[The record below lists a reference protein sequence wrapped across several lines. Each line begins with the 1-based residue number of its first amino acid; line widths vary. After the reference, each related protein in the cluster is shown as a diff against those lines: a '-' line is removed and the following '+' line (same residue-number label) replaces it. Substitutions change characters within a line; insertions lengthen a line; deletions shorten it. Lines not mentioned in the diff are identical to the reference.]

1 MSGSGD
7 INQLNVQYQPDVDTA
22 SLPSNDMIALMAQ
35 IIKLTEVGA
44 GVCFGGDATSMGG
57 VGRTEATN
65 IITAENYNQ
74 VDYFKNQLAT
84 AIAAIAMSQGRL
96 EHDST
101 SAANAI
107 VLKAGKIISGVQK
120 NPLTNVNLPADYSTT
135 LPLPKK
141 SDKISFR
148 FTPKFTNTQTDVTIL
163 VQDYNASALPV
174 FIGNETS
181 YSVIPINYLN
191 PNQEI
196 EIRTGKYLSSAPS
209 TYSDCFYIDKK
220 FATDAEALAGALNNV
235 ALTPLNL
242 KNTTWNPVFV
252 GYTPSNITI
261 SSQET
266 YVKFNFSQIAT
277 NDNSWYNASNG
288 RFTPTS
294 SGWYQINFTTYGQ
307 SNGTSA
313 YYDKNAIFKNGTL
326 FAPSERNSFAG
337 GISINNQYVLLM
349 YFNGTTDYIE
359 TFVSFGGSNGTSMTF
374 AGNTQS
380 TQLQIIRLRL

>member
-163 VQDYNASALPV
+163 VQDYNASALPLR
-174 FIGNETS
+174 IGN
-181 YSVIPINYLN
+181 SVASTALPINYLKTT
-191 PNQEI
+191 QEI
-196 EIRTGKYLSSAPS
+196 EIKTGTYTVGQTTQDCFFIQDYIVGITAEYKLMALTADYGNWLICDGRAISRTQYSNLFTAIGSAFGSGDGSTTFNIPDLRGRVAGAIGQGSGLTNRTLGNNLGTETHTLSSS
-209 TYSDCFYIDKK
+209 
-220 FATDAEALAGALNNV
+220 E
-235 ALTPLNL
+235 
-242 KNTTWNPVFV
+242 V
-252 GYTPSNITI
+252 GYNTWIMEKDDGDVDSGQPRALV
-261 SSQET
+261 EV
-266 YVKFNFSQIAT
+266 VKVDGVTVVPFNSPNQ
-277 NDNSWYNASNG
+277 D
-288 RFTPTS
+288 FTFNVSPKNQTS
-294 SGWYQINFTTYGQ
+294 HNNMQP
-307 SNGTSA
+307 
-313 YYDKNAIFKNGTL
+313 TL
-326 FAPSERNSFAG
+326 FAGNYFIYAG
-337 GISINNQYVLLM
+337 
-349 YFNGTTDYIE
+349 
-359 TFVSFGGSNGTSMTF
+359 
-374 AGNTQS
+374 
-380 TQLQIIRLRL
+380 

>member
-120 NPLTNVNLPADYSTT
+120 NPLTNADLPADYSTT

-163 VQDYNASALPV
+163 VQDYNASALPLR
-174 FIGNETS
+174 IGN
-181 YSVIPINYLN
+181 SVASTALPINYLKTT
-191 PNQEI
+191 QEI
-196 EIRTGKYLSSAPS
+196 EIKTGTYTVGQTTQDCFFIQDYIVGITAEYKLMALTADYGNWLVCDGRAISRT
-209 TYSDCFYIDKK
+209 TYS
-220 FATDAEALAGALNNV
+220 ALFNAIGTSFGAGDGSITFNLPDFRGKVAGGIGQGSGLTNRTLGNNV
-235 ALTPLNL
+235 GAETHILSINEMPSHRHSMSIVNIGSTLGILPQ
-242 KNTTWNPVFV
+242 TTIGSV
-252 GYTPSNITI
+252 T
-261 SSQET
+261 
-266 YVKFNFSQIAT
+266 
-277 NDNSWYNASNG
+277 
-288 RFTPTS
+288 
-294 SGWYQINFTTYGQ
+294 FTTTYTDYTGGGQ
-307 SNGTSA
+307 SHN
-313 YYDKNAIFKNGTL
+313 NMQPTL
-326 FAPSERNSFAG
+326 FAGNYFIYAG
-337 GISINNQYVLLM
+337 
-349 YFNGTTDYIE
+349 
-359 TFVSFGGSNGTSMTF
+359 
-374 AGNTQS
+374 
-380 TQLQIIRLRL
+380 